1 MTTGDP
7 IAKPNSLVE
16 RVKAILLSPK
26 TEWPVIAG
34 EPTSIKALYTGYAM
48 ILAAI
53 PQAATFIGSQIFG
66 VSVLG
71 ITIRQPFMGALSSA
85 VVGYVLSL
93 VLLAVL
99 ALIIEN
105 LAPTFGGV
113 KDRVAAFKVAIYSYT
128 AGWIAGILML
138 FPGLWGMAMLA
149 SLYGFYLLYT
159 GLPVLMKAAQEKAL
173 AYTAATV
180 IIAIVLGFIIT
191 LVTAPVAAL
200 FGGGYAAGLAGA
212 GTTGGTV
219 EVPGMGKIDLDK
231 MNDAAANME
240 ASARKMEQAAA
251 TGQSNALAPSA
262 LQALLPA
269 SIGGFARTEISSSG
283 LGVGGAM
290 AEGKY
295 ESGDKSISLEITDMA
310 AAGALA
316 GLAGAM
322 GVESNRQTATG
333 YEKTS
338 TQGGRLVTE
347 EWDNSGDGKYSTT
360 IANRFMVSASGQ
372 AGSID
377 ALKAAVASVDLGKLE
392 ALAK

>member
-26 TEWPVIAG
+26 TEWPVIASEATG
-34 EPTSIKALYTGYAM
+34 IRELYTGYAM

-53 PQAATFIGSQIFG
+53 PPVAGLIGGQIFG
-66 VSVLG
+66 YGVFG
-71 ITIRQPFMGALSSA
+71 ITFRPPIISAISSA
-85 VVGYVLSL
+85 IVGYILSL
-93 VLLAVL
+93 VMIGVL

-128 AGWIAGILML
+128 AGWVAGILTL
-138 FPGLWGMAMLA
+138 IPGLSVIAMLA
-149 SLYGFYLLYT
+149 SLYGFYLLYV
-159 GLPVLMKAAQEKAL
+159 GLPVLMKSLQEKAL

-180 IIAIVLGFIIT
+180 VVAIVLGIVIS
-191 LVTAPVAAL
+191 LVTAAVTSS
-200 FGGGYAAGLAGA
+200 FGGGYPGLADA
-212 GTTGGTV
+212 GTAGGTV

-231 MNDAAANME
+231 MNEATARME
-240 ASARKMEQAAA
+240 ASAKKMEQAAA
-251 TGQSNALAPSA
+251 TGQSAALAPSA

-269 SIGGFARTEISSSG
+269 SIGAFARTEISSSG

-392 ALAK
+392 ALAQ